1 MIKLGERQT
10 LKCVKKVDFG
20 VYVGTEEEKVKKKKK
35 QVPETLESGDEID
48 VFIYRDSSDR
58 LIATINQPY
67 ITLGEMAVL
76 EVKGISKIGAFLD
89 WGLEKD
95 LFLPFKEQT
104 CEVVK
109 GKSYLVYLYID
120 KSNRLAATMNIHR
133 FLENATKYQKDDTV
147 TGIVYEINKKIGAFV
162 AIDNEYYGLIP
173 AKEMQ
178 SDIQVGDM
186 VNARITDIRE
196 DGKINLSPNKKA
208 YIQIDEDAQ
217 KVLDVI
223 KEYGGELP
231 YGEKANPE
239 IIKRDFKM
247 SKNAFKRALGHLYK
261 NREIDIQENS
271 IKIISK

>member
-1 MIKLGERQT
+1 
-10 LKCVKKVDFG
+10 
-20 VYVGTEEEKVKKKKK
+20 
-35 QVPETLESGDEID
+35 
-48 VFIYRDSSDR
+48 
-58 LIATINQPY
+58 
-67 ITLGEMAVL
+67 
-76 EVKGISKIGAFLD
+76 
-89 WGLEKD
+89 
-95 LFLPFKEQT
+95 
-104 CEVVK
+104 
-109 GKSYLVYLYID
+109 
-120 KSNRLAATMNIHR
+120 
-133 FLENATKYQKDDTV
+133 
-147 TGIVYEINKKIGAFV
+147 
-162 AIDNEYYGLIP
+162 
-173 AKEMQ
+173 
-178 SDIQVGDM
+178 M

-223 KEYGGELP
+223 KEYEGELP